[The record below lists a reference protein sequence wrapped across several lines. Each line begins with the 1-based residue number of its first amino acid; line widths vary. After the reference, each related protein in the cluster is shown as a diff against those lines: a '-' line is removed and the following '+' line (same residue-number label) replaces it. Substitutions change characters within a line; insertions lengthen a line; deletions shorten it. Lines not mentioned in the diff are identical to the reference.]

1 MVGRTS
7 AGAKNNTPLNGDAH
21 RLLQDF
27 ARQTAGQ
34 PALRAFVYD
43 DGRHAEVL
51 MELDVGGQ
59 RYLVLRSQQWS
70 SSISLSPREQEI
82 ARLVAKGLPNKTI
95 GAILDISAWTVATH
109 LRRVFAKLEVNSRS
123 AMVAKLLERP

>member
-1 MVGRTS
+1 
-7 AGAKNNTPLNGDAH
+7 
-21 RLLQDF
+21 
-27 ARQTAGQ
+27 
-34 PALRAFVYD
+34 
-43 DGRHAEVL
+43 